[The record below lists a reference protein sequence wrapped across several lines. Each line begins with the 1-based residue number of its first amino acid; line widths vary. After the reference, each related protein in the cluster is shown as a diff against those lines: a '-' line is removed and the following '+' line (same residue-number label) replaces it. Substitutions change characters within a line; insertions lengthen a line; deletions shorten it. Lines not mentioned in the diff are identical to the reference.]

1 MLETQSGPRARQ
13 ARLQAMGDALQAA
26 AASADWDR
34 LGAHAAALAP
44 ALRTLAAQGPWNAA
58 ERTALQRLR
67 SLHDEAAADVAAQLS
82 ALGTRLDE
90 MRINK
95 DGWLAYAMHTET
107 DYGASQERP

>member
-13 ARLQAMGDALQAA
+13 ARLQAMGDALRAA

-34 LGAHAAALAP
+34 LGALAAALAP

-67 SLHDEAAADVAAQLS
+67 SLHDEAAAGVDAQLA
-82 ALGTRLDE
+82 ALGTRLDG
-90 MRINK
+90 MRANK
-95 DGWLAYAMHTET
+95 DGWLAYAMHSET
-107 DYGASQERP
+107 DYGASQESP